1 MDPYTTTS
9 NNKVDLLLSQS
20 KWANPEDIPSVMF
33 AETSDQLKNSS
44 SDDTSLEYSY
54 EADQRVAERLD
65 TLLSNIEK
73 RVEASH
79 ELEIINA
86 RVHDSLLTYH
96 TPHAVAG
103 SGNNDNITSSNK
115 SSTYFGLSLETR
127 ERISRT
133 TRTEIENQ
141 MVDMHGRSQRQ
152 SKNLDDV
159 SRWFGHASSIGLE
172 LTAGSHHHHAGK
184 KRRRGGEKRGKIIK
198 GNPATTSSNKLLQH
212 SSSNNNNQMDAQ
224 DFTIDDLQ
232 TEEGLRKH
240 MEALDRMMSSVR
252 QAATTLH
259 ETHQSV
265 LSSRNNKLDE
275 ERKALENAE
284 GNWQRQLQSM
294 KAKLIK
300 KNNMYKKQESILTS
314 IKSALRES
322 QLIVNRQ
329 AVENKELKEDATAL
343 KKQIRRLRR
352 DVSDAEGLQKEK
364 RKIAENKLEE
374 TLAIV
379 ASRDATIM
387 NLNVEINRLKVELS
401 NASPK
406 IMEVSR
412 IQEEFIEKA
421 DIDQRNIELNKRHQ
435 RAIESLEQDHDQSVT
450 RLKQQLLR
458 LESGA
463 ANDLK
468 RNIRDVERV
477 L

>member
-1 MDPYTTTS
+1 M
-9 NNKVDLLLSQS
+9 L
-20 KWANPEDIPSVMF
+20 
-33 AETSDQLKNSS
+33 
-44 SDDTSLEYSY
+44 
-54 EADQRVAERLD
+54 
-65 TLLSNIEK
+65 
-73 RVEASH
+73 
-79 ELEIINA
+79 
-86 RVHDSLLTYH
+86 
-96 TPHAVAG
+96 G
-103 SGNNDNITSSNK
+103 
-115 SSTYFGLSLETR
+115 
-127 ERISRT
+127 
-133 TRTEIENQ
+133 
-141 MVDMHGRSQRQ
+141 
-152 SKNLDDV
+152 
-159 SRWFGHASSIGLE
+159 
-172 LTAGSHHHHAGK
+172 
-184 KRRRGGEKRGKIIK
+184 
-198 GNPATTSSNKLLQH
+198 
-212 SSSNNNNQMDAQ
+212 
-224 DFTIDDLQ
+224 
-232 TEEGLRKH
+232 
-240 MEALDRMMSSVR
+240 
-252 QAATTLH
+252 TLH

-300 KNNMYKKQESILTS
+300 KNNMNKKQESILTS